1 MWLWLRQEKF
11 DILCCHLFESNF
23 IIRLINLFAGAKPVF
38 IFEHNI
44 YWQKQW
50 WKILADRLLAK
61 TTAKIFVDSQ
71 AILDFTSNQE
81 KIKKDKFAIL
91 PYPIELIEKKDYDAK
106 KIKKD
111 FGLPANS
118 FVIGSVARFV
128 RQKGQAY
135 LIKAA
140 AEILSKTKRQD
151 VYFLL
156 VGYGDR
162 EVELRQLIDNLNIK
176 SRVIISAAKDIK
188 AVLPIIDIF
197 VVSSLWEGQPI
208 AMLEAMAGGCPV
220 VATKVGGVPEII
232 IDEQNGLLAEPKDE
246 NSLVEKIIRLAE
258 NEEIRD
264 SISKEAKLTVE
275 NYSLP
280 TYIKKLEKYFIAAYE
295 PRNK

>member
-1 MWLWLRQEKF
+1 
-11 DILCCHLFESNF
+11 
-23 IIRLINLFAGAKPVF
+23 
-38 IFEHNI
+38 
-44 YWQKQW
+44 
-50 WKILADRLLAK
+50 
-61 TTAKIFVDSQ
+61 
-71 AILDFTSNQE
+71 
-81 KIKKDKFAIL
+81 DKFAIL

-128 RQKGQAY
+128 RQKGQEY

-140 AEILSKTKRQD
+140 AEILRQTKRQD
-151 VYFLL
+151 IYFLL

-162 EVELRQLIDNLNIK
+162 EAELRQLIDDLNIK

-264 SISKEAKLTVE
+264 SISKEAKLTVG

-280 TYIKKLEKYFIAAYE
+280 VYIKKLEKYFIAAYE